1 MITLAV
7 GFVLINVRPGVER
20 DVYDNLVQIEE
31 IEELQPLFGEYDLIA
46 KVIVDDFDELSDVVF
61 NKIRTLDGVTETK
74 TLTGARF

>member
-1 MITLAV
+1 MAV